1 MSIQKI
7 YKVIGIMSGT
17 SMDGVDIS
25 FIETDG
31 ENYASII
38 CEKSYDYSNNYKI
51 KLIKLINQ
59 INLYR
64 INNKKKIDDDFITN
78 KFISFIKKFIK
89 EKSIS
94 KDIIDFIGFS
104 GQTIVHDPKNRISIQ
119 LGSCKKIQKKL
130 KIKII
135 GNFRDNDIKQGGE
148 GAPIGAFYHKYIL
161 QNFKKK
167 SAIINIGGI
176 TNITYCDK
184 NKLIAF
190 DIGPGN
196 SIIDDLSFY
205 FYKNFYDK
213 DGQKAFKGKIDIDF
227 IKKYKNDLYF
237 KLKYPKSLDRN
248 YFHKYTSDLKNIKNI
263 DAISTA
269 SKMTVESIILGL
281 KILNK
286 KINNIIITGGGR
298 KNKFII
304 NNLKKY
310 YNKRKIKIILID
322 KLKINGDFIES
333 QTFAYLAVR
342 TIKKLPLSLPTTTG
356 VKKPTSGGEI
366 FE

>member
-17 SMDGVDIS
+17 SMDGIDIS

-31 ENYASII
+31 ENYVSVI
-38 CEKSYDYSNNYKI
+38 CEKSYNYSNNYKR
-51 KLIKLINQ
+51 KLKKLINKV
-59 INLYR
+59 NLYK
-64 INNKKKIDDDFITN
+64 IKNKKKIEDTFITN
-78 KFISFIKKFIK
+78 KFISYINKFIK
-89 EKSIS
+89 EEKIS
-94 KDIIDFIGFS
+94 KSVIDFIGLS
-104 GQTIVHDPKNRISIQ
+104 GQTIIHDPKNKISLQ
-119 LGSCKKIQKKL
+119 LGSCKIIQKKL

-135 GNFRDNDIKQGGE
+135 GNFRDEDIKKGGE
-148 GAPIGAFYHKYIL
+148 GAPIGAFYHKYIIKK
-161 QNFKKK
+161 FKKK
-167 SAIINIGGI
+167 SVILNIGGI
-176 TNITYCDK
+176 ANITYYNK

-196 SIIDDLSFY
+196 SIIDDLSFH

-213 DGQKAFKGKIDIDF
+213 NGEKALKGKINIDF
-227 IKKYKNDLYF
+227 IKKYKTDHFF

-248 YFHKYTSDLKNIKNI
+248 YFHKYTSNLKKIKNI

-281 KILNK
+281 KKLNK
-286 KINNIIITGGGR
+286 KVYNIIITGGGR

-304 NNLKKY
+304 NNLKKHF
-310 YNKRKIKIILID
+310 NKRKIKIILID

-333 QTFAYLAVR
+333 QTFAYLAIR
-342 TIKKLPLSLPTTTG
+342 SIRKLPLSLPTTTG
-356 VKKPTSGGEI
+356 VKKPISGGEI